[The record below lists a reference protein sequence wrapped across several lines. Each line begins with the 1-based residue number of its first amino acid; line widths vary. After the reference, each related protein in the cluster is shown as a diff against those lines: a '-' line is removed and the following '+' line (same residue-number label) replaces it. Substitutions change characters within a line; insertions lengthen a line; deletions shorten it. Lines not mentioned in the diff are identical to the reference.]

1 MCLKK
6 QKEQKKNYQNQ
17 AINKKVMSISNS
29 FISHFWR
36 GTRNCSYR
44 ANFNPKLFFFNSF
57 NKDIHT
63 FNKESTRYRYQK
75 YLALCFYIEISV
87 LTLLSKHEK
96 TQK

>member
-6 QKEQKKNYQNQ
+6 QKEQKNFYQNQ

-44 ANFNPKLFFFNSF
+44 ANFNPKLFFLILSIRTFIHST
-57 NKDIHT
+57 KSQQGIDIR
-63 FNKESTRYRYQK
+63 NIQLYASTLKFQ
-75 YLALCFYIEISV
+75 F
-87 LTLLSKHEK
+87 
-96 TQK
+96 